1 MLIWYNIDTKSTE
14 RVSEMTELEKHLLM
28 ENAQLRK
35 TIDRLTLAAESLNNT
50 IASLNQTIAE
60 LKEQLNKNSRNSSKP
75 PSSDGLKKPAPKS
88 LRKPSGKSAG
98 GQKGHKGV
106 NLAVARKPDEVKH
119 HMPKRCA
126 GCPRYL
132 TCLGSACVA
141 EVRHVVDAVVDV
153 KVTAHEALEVA
164 CPMQN
169 TILKGEI
176 PNDIKGHVQYGE
188 NLQALVISLNTV
200 GAVSVNRVHE
210 ILGSVFGIPLST
222 GTISNMVS
230 RFSSRIAGTVEQ
242 IRQYV
247 SGAMV
252 GHFDETGLHINGK
265 LQYAHV
271 ASNSAYTY
279 LYLHRKRGCE
289 AMDDGGILPVYHGV
303 AVHDCWRSY
312 WHYGTTHAVCC
323 AHLLR
328 ELNGVKENH
337 PQQTWAPAFAKL
349 LLDMKAAKEQ
359 AIASDRNSLEA
370 DMLRAFAQRYDAI
383 LETGARENPLPEK
396 TPGKRGRT
404 KKGKVLS
411 LIERLREYK
420 GAVCLFIENF
430 AVPFDNNQAERD
442 LRMIKVKAKVTG
454 GFRTEVGA
462 QEYLKTMSY
471 IGTARKQGV
480 NPFVAISRAL
490 LGEPRACWMLGC

>member
-1 MLIWYNIDTKSTE
+1 
-14 RVSEMTELEKHLLM
+14 MTELEKHLQL
-28 ENAQLRK
+28 ENVKLRE
-35 TIDRLTLAAESLNNT
+35 TVDQLTLTAESLNCT
-50 IASLNQTIAE
+50 IASMNQTITGMNQTIANLEQTIAE
-60 LKEQLNKNSRNSSKP
+60 LREQLSKNSRNSSKP

-88 LRKPSGKSAG
+88 LRKPSGKSSG

-106 NLAVARKPDEVKH
+106 NYAVTRKPDAVISY
-119 HMPKRCA
+119 MPKRCA
-126 GCPRYL
+126 GCPCFL
-132 TCLGSACVA
+132 TCLGNACVA

-153 KVTAHEALEVA
+153 KVTAHKALEVS

-169 TILKGEI
+169 KRLKGDI
-176 PNDIKGHVQYGE
+176 PEEIKGFVQYGE
-188 NLQALVISLNTV
+188 NLQALVIALNTV

-230 RFSSRIAGTVEQ
+230 RFASKISGTVEQ
-242 IRQYV
+242 IRQHV

-271 ASNSAYTY
+271 ASSDAYTY
-279 LYLHRKRGCE
+279 LYLHKKRGFE
-289 AMDDGGILPVYHGV
+289 AMDAGGILPAYHGV

-312 WHYGTTHAVCC
+312 WHYETDHAVCC

-328 ELNGVKENH
+328 ELNGVQENH
-337 PQQTWAPAFAKL
+337 PKQAWAPAFSKL

-359 AIASDRNSLEA
+359 AIESNKQSLESEA
-370 DMLRAFAQRYDAI
+370 LQEFRQRYDAI
-383 LETGARENPLPEK
+383 LKTGMEENPLPEK
-396 TPGKRGRT
+396 TPGKRGPT

-454 GFRTEVGA
+454 GFRTEAGA
-462 QEYLKTMSY
+462 QEYLTIMSY
-471 IGTARKQGV
+471 IGTAKKQGV
-480 NPFVAISRAL
+480 NPFVAISHAL
-490 LGEPRACWMLGC
+490 IGKARACWGLGC